1 MKNNLYS
8 KILTILL
15 IIFIAILIVISFISN
30 NYHFNDHIL
39 IGIAY
44 LIVLVLYDSF
54 DSFNIG
60 KIISLKKN
68 IKQIKE
74 EKDNLL
80 NQNNMLINKIVNK
93 NIVYNYVISGSND
106 IKDLANKNNI
116 SDIIKSKHGT
126 LYSKYIDI
134 ITLCKLLNNIPNVK
148 YNVEIKNNYEAI
160 AFRKIRFDAAIIND
174 DNHTFYE
181 VIHNPKEYIKYN
193 TSYYLKFI
201 SIYEELNKIKSKL
214 ILVVPILDNSKNTI
228 EDVNLLISQ
237 YQNEINNDLLEI
249 KMIDIS
255 TKEVKSL
262 IKDSKNE

>member
-15 IIFIAILIVISFISN
+15 IIFITVLIVISFINN

-39 IGIAY
+39 IGIAF

-80 NQNNMLINKIVNK
+80 NQNNMLISKIVNK

-106 IKDLANKNNI
+106 IKDLANKNNVT
-116 SDIIKSKHGT
+116 DIIKSKHGT
-126 LYSKYIDI
+126 LYSKYLDI
-134 ITLCKLLNNIPNVK
+134 LALNKLLNNIPNVK

-160 AFRKIRFDAAIIND
+160 AFRKILFDAAIID
-174 DNHTFYE
+174 DNVHTFYE
-181 VIHNPKEYIKYN
+181 VTHNPKKYIKYN

-214 ILVVPILDNSKNTI
+214 ILVVPVLDHSKNTI

-249 KMIDIS
+249 KMIDVS
-255 TKEVKSL
+255 TEEVKSL